1 MIPYDALIA
10 IWNVRKL
17 LDDIWRHFL
26 GITRINSWEKCLV
39 AVSNADLRV
48 IIPISMESSK
58 TARHLTK
65 PLSVH
70 SERGLFVKWY
80 YIGTTF
86 CCSLSFWYCTRNRN
100 APRIQRILR
109 ALRII
114 KQQLSQLLFCCK
126 STNYSLPSQKNRPA
140 VVTQRHENFN
150 RQRARP

>member
-1 MIPYDALIA
+1 MVHLQSQYGNGALA
-10 IWNVRKL
+10 ERLGTGLQNL
-17 LDDIWRHFL
+17 LQRFD
-26 GITRINSWEKCLV
+26 S
-39 AVSNADLRV
+39 
-48 IIPISMESSK
+48 
-58 TARHLTK
+58 ARHLSK

-126 STNYSLPSQKNRPA
+126 STNYSRPSQKNRSA

-150 RQRARP
+150 RQRAWP